1 MWDAL
6 NDDTISDFRHQR
18 LASVYPH
25 FSNSTVSHSFYKSVR
40 SDKWPPSRIHHQT
53 HSKFDPLVPTH
64 GNTPFITANTIL
76 PPATTVINI
85 SDPIFSRA
93 TFIINHNSPKSEL
106 ICYSFPDIFFSP
118 LLPSCCF
125 GCCHRHPSPQ
135 RKPNPWNA
143 SGVTAVRI
151 PQIIRNTTATY
162 TLLPSRSKKSRPRSI
177 RTNMPSLLQTGHA
190 GHRTVRP
197 SRADR

>member
-1 MWDAL
+1 MWDTL
-6 NDDTISDFRHQR
+6 NDDTISDWHPCTLIFLTQPYHIRFTKVFDLTNGLR
-18 LASVYPH
+18 PASIIKRIQNLTHWFQP
-25 FSNSTVSHSFYKSVR
+25 TETL
-40 SDKWPPSRIHHQT
+40 PSSQ
-53 HSKFDPLVPTH
+53 P
-64 GNTPFITANTIL
+64 TPFSH
-76 PPATTVINI
+76 PPPPPVINI

-135 RKPNPWNA
+135 RKSNPWNA